1 MLLSRLCPD
10 SEYALLVPYSMSF
23 LLLFKELQTPSQKKL
38 LVKVG
43 RINREAIVC
52 SLNGA
57 DSCFLF
63 WLAGS
68 EEEITGFQSL
78 FLPVALLHFIWPSS
92 FRLAIAI
99 LNSAPPLFK
108 NTLWAIVCLRKLS
121 NFCSKLTVWVLS
133 FYYQHLY
140 CYFRERLTGVT

>member
-1 MLLSRLCPD
+1 MLLSRLCLV

-68 EEEITGFQSL
+68 EEEIAGFQSL

-99 LNSAPPLFK
+99 LNSAPLLFL
-108 NTLWAIVCLRKLS
+108 NTLWAIVSGSCLIFAI
-121 NFCSKLTVWVLS
+121 NWQFGS
-133 FYYQHLY
+133 FHSITNIFIAIL
-140 CYFRERLTGVT
+140 EKG